1 MNSTSTDMM
10 SFAYNPPNIFERILL
25 GIIRDPLF
33 ILVFIISIA
42 IPILLRKKILSKIL
56 ENKTKSW
63 QAAINIIYFIIAVSL
78 LFMVLFYAYILI
90 RMFLEFS

>member
-1 MNSTSTDMM
+1 M
-10 SFAYNPPNIFERILL
+10 L